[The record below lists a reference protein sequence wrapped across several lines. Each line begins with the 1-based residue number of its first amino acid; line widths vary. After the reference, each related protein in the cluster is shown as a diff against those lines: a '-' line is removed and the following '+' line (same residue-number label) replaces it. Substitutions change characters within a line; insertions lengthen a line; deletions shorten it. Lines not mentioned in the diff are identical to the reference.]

1 MEESEI
7 SEEHGEKV
15 VTAPPKTVE
24 DKLEEHGVMKNGEI
38 TEPPPTL
45 TPTEQQKVYKRK
57 MTQARLDS
65 LRRAREAKA
74 KKKVEREKSKAEKAE
89 RVKDVVLPKD
99 TPKAGTPRPQAEL
112 KNEVISKPSP
122 SPSPSPAPAPAPSPT
137 PKGVKGGNTKSESEE
152 DRINRMVE
160 ERVNAKLKSQVK
172 PKTEREVRIDY
183 FSKLMFG

>member
-99 TPKAGTPRPQAEL
+99 TPKAVTARPQAEL

-122 SPSPSPAPAPAPSPT
+122 SPAPARAPAPSPT

-160 ERVNAKLKSQVK
+160 GRVNAKLKSQVK